1 MYISFRT
8 TCSNPGAQPPRPF
21 RGIGG
26 ERSQSPT
33 RHAWNTPVTPG
44 TFGASTRDHARHARR
59 VSESFHISPG
69 IRPSRL
75 VARRRAKVRATRFA
89 LSRIEKQPKS
99 PSSSAS
105 RICLTIIRQTP
116 CLSYNF
122 STGAALVARAPPMAA
137 TYPPPD
143 GLHAQRSGRWPASG
157 SRTPQ
162 HLTHL
167 PGPNESATRIHRELL
182 VSIRWRCVTYTG

>member
-1 MYISFRT
+1 M
-8 TCSNPGAQPPRPF
+8 ALVD
-21 RGIGG
+21 
-26 ERSQSPT
+26 PT
-33 RHAWNTPVTPG
+33 RCFGRGTWPPSPKAARCTSPFELPVATPARSRLAPFEESGVNGRSHPPVT
-44 TFGASTRDHARHARR
+44 
-59 VSESFHISPG
+59 PG

-89 LSRIEKQPKS
+89 LSRIEKQPTS